1 MSLRRGTSCDETV
14 TAAGTVRAVA
24 EWGAR
29 RRRRAIGA
37 TEVEGRRAPI
47 RLIVL
52 ALVVLALV
60 SVLSFPSVGA
70 AQPAPPAGLRAA
82 VLTPD
87 GTDGYVLSDG
97 PDRVTAA
104 APPTNVGANLRL
116 LFWPSDARLETDATS
131 CATWSAATSDVVQQ
145 GAALRISTAPGG
157 AVQAITVTK
166 NVFVHSYWI
175 FNVHVWGPGAA
186 FGREIASFD
195 LGSVFRF
202 SDDLYVARP
211 LPWRLCAR
219 TRAGALEFKVWRR
232 NEVEPG
238 WGDPTHGG
246 SVALPADAPARGA
259 PGWFIGHVR
268 PGMSATFTDLHE
280 HAPVA
285 PPSVPVGAAT
295 QDLAPAAGQ

>member
-1 MSLRRGTSCDETV
+1 MPEGV
-14 TAAGTVRAVA
+14 VA
-24 EWGAR
+24 RSAR
-29 RRRRAIGA
+29 RRSGN
-37 TEVEGRRAPI
+37 RRAPV

-52 ALVVLALV
+52 ALVMLAIV

-87 GTDGYVLSDG
+87 GTDGYQLTDG
-97 PDRVTAA
+97 PDRVIAA
-104 APPTNVGANLRL
+104 AQPANVGANLRL
-116 LFWPSDARLETDATS
+116 LFWPSDAAPRDRRHLVRHVERGHERRRPAGR
-131 CATWSAATSDVVQQ
+131 
-145 GAALRISTAPGG
+145 GAADRHRAGG
-157 AVQAITVTK
+157 AVRAITVTK
-166 NVFVHSYWI
+166 NVYVHSYWI
-175 FNVHVWGPGAA
+175 FNVHVWGPDDA

-219 TRAGALEFKVWRR
+219 TRAGSLEFKVWRIG
-232 NEVEPG
+232 EIEPE

-246 SVALPADAPARGA
+246 SVVLPPDAPTRGA
-259 PGWFIGHVR
+259 AGWFIGHVR

-280 HAPVA
+280 HPRVV
-285 PPSVPVGAAT
+285 PPTVPAAVAT
-295 QDLAPAAGQ
+295 QDLAPTAGRRRTRR